1 MTTPNSSG
9 AIIDAA
15 EDIYHE
21 GAELLDAAGGIIE
34 EDVAALV
41 HRKARRVQDY
51 AAGIIRR
58 EGPAGGADGFVGA
71 QADAPDMAI
80 HVLPALDPADVH
92 VNVEGSR
99 TLPLTSAMAASA
111 FPGQTE
117 DDMGG
122 HIAGWLEVQ
131 GWTPGHQIEPLS
143 VWLADSPNG
152 QWQDCWIIPWSGYA
166 VQSKWT
172 YQPAAKPSIE
182 VSSGAESLQTIT
194 EETVL
199 VDHAL
204 WDNRDGEDAQE
215 SEAEISQ
222 SVEVSVETH
231 WDHSI
236 TLGESIDVQVSTGPA
251 ESEESLTREESWGT
265 GGGTTNT
272 VDVGDSDRIKGDVPA
287 GEAWVAAL
295 TLRRGTASVRV
306 PSGARPR
313 GCALVHLYSHHHG
326 HPLKIRATDGN
337 EHEASWLA
345 VPIEWALWTPQDY
358 ARNGGVIQN
367 GVTIKADALA
377 SSDLST
383 HPIKPTPPPGPIS
396 EEVISAACGVKAETR
411 VYP

>member
-1 MTTPNSSG
+1 MTDSNTG

-15 EDIYHE
+15 EDAYHE
-21 GAELLDAAGGIIE
+21 AAELLDAAGAIIE
-34 EDVAALV
+34 TDVAQVV
-41 HRKARRVQDY
+41 HRKARRIQDY
-51 AAGIIRR
+51 SAGIIRR
-58 EGPAGGADGFVGA
+58 CGPSAVSHAGVGG
-71 QADAPDMAI
+71 QSSDQDFAI
-80 HVLPALDPADVH
+80 HVAPALDSADVR
-92 VNVEGSR
+92 VAVQGNR
-99 TLPLTSAMAASA
+99 TLSLTSAMAASA

-131 GWTPGHQIEPLS
+131 GWTPGHQIEPRS
-143 VWLADSPNG
+143 VWLADSPDG

-166 VQSKWT
+166 VQSQWT
-172 YQPAAKPSIE
+172 YQPAAKPTIE
-182 VSSGAESLQTIT
+182 VSSGNESLRSIT

-204 WDNRDGEDAQE
+204 WDNRGGEAPQE

-236 TLGESIDVQVSTGPA
+236 TLGESIDVQVSAGPVD
-251 ESEESLTREESWGT
+251 SEESLTREESWGT
-265 GGGTTNT
+265 GGGTSKT

-306 PSGARPR
+306 PSGAKPH

-367 GVTIKADALA
+367 GVTIDADALA
-377 SSDLST
+377 DSILAT

-396 EEVISAACGVKAETR
+396 DEVIAAACGVQPSR
-411 VYP
+411 QVYP